1 VQQTRGKA
9 ADLLVLAGRWEE
21 SERPAHGALLAA
33 LAARRQPVLVV
44 GPPAAWVQFEPCL
57 LALSH
62 ERGRG
67 IELLEALRLA
77 AVRELE

>member
-9 ADLLVLAGRWEE
+9 ADLQVLAGRWEE
-21 SERPAHGALLAA
+21 SERPALGKLLAA
-33 LAARRQPVLVV
+33 LAENRQPVLVV
-44 GPPAAWVQFEPCL
+44 GPPAAWVQFEPRL

-77 AVRELE
+77 AVRDLD